1 MKLINISL
9 ILFAFIFSGCVTQNR
24 DLDPTG
30 PYGGDKILYEADN
43 LILQVSAI
51 FNDIEDLAQR
61 NPGFVGTN
69 EDFRNFV
76 NQLRSDKKQ
85 WLTEA
90 LAARDLYAQ
99 TKSQVDLKSL
109 EGKLAFLRQI
119 LIQANRYLIT
129 QS

>member
-1 MKLINISL
+1 MKLINVSL
-9 ILFAFIFSGCVTQNR
+9 ILFALLFSGCVTQQR
-24 DLDPTG
+24 DLDPIG
-30 PYGGDKILYEADN
+30 PYQGDKILFEADN
-43 LILQVSAI
+43 LILQASDI
-51 FNDIEDLAQR
+51 FKDIENLAQR

-69 EDFRNFV
+69 GDFRNFV
-76 NQLRSDKKQ
+76 NQLRFEKKQ

-119 LIQANRYLIT
+119 LIQANRYLIS